1 MKKGIHPEY
10 HQDAKIY
17 CNGELVMTVGSTK
30 PQMTVDVWSGNHPF
44 YTGEQRQVST
54 AGQVDRFM
62 KRLQASQEQQAAANA
77 RKAAKDTPPP
87 KKKSLVEEIFGEE
100 S

>member
-10 HQDAKIY
+10 FPDAKIF
-17 CNGELVMTVGSTK
+17 CNGEHVMTVGSTK
-30 PQMTVDVWSGNHPF
+30 PQMTVDVWSGNHQF
-44 YTGEQRQVST
+44 YTGEQRQVAQ

-62 KRLQASQEQQAAANA
+62 KRLQVSQEQQAAANA
-77 RKAAKDTPPP
+77 RKAAKEVPP